1 METSSGAMFKR
12 TKHQFKPL
20 MHQPGVLFRHQALIG
35 RLVHL
40 LPALMSTHP
49 KPTLGKSRAR
59 SGMCK
64 MHIRQGAVEVGLML
78 LNRILTSAYR
88 AVHTLELDPVAKEAR
103 AASAAAVKAI
113 NLGQAH

>member
-1 METSSGAMFKR
+1 MEMSLGAMFKPIN
-12 TKHQFKPL
+12 HQFRPP
-20 MHQPGVLFRHQALIG
+20 MHQPRVLSRHQALIG

-40 LPALMSTHP
+40 LHALMLTHP
-49 KPTLGKSRAR
+49 KPTLGKSRAQ

-64 MHIRQGAVEVGLML
+64 MHIQQKAVEIGLML
-78 LNRILTSAYR
+78 LNKILTSAYR
-88 AVHTLELDPVAKEAR
+88 AVHTLELDPLVKEAR

>member
-1 METSSGAMFKR
+1 MFKR

-20 MHQPGVLFRHQALIG
+20 MHQLGALFRHQALIS

-59 SGMCK
+59 SGTCK
-64 MHIRQGAVEVGLML
+64 MHIRQGAMEVGLML
-78 LNRILTSAYR
+78 LNRILTSAHR

-103 AASAAAVKAI
+103 AALAAAVKAI
-113 NLGQAH
+113 NLGQAHWV

>member
-1 METSSGAMFKR
+1 MDTSAGAMFKR
-12 TKHQFKPL
+12 IKHQFRPL
-20 MHQPGVLFRHQALIG
+20 MHQPRVLFRHQALIG

-49 KPTLGKSRAR
+49 KPTLGKSRAQ
-59 SGMCK
+59 SGTCK
-64 MHIRQGAVEVGLML
+64 MHIRQGAMEMGLML
-78 LNRILTSAYR
+78 LNRILTSAHR

>member
-1 METSSGAMFKR
+1 MFKPIN
-12 TKHQFKPL
+12 HQFRPL
-20 MHQPGVLFRHQALIG
+20 MHQPRVLFRHQALIG

-78 LNRILTSAYR
+78 LNRILTWAYR
-88 AVHTLELDPVAKEAR
+88 AVHTLELDLVAKEAR
-103 AASAAAVKAI
+103 TASAAAVKAI

>member
-12 TKHQFKPL
+12 INHRFRPL
-20 MHQPGVLFRHQALIG
+20 MHQPGALFRRQALIG
-35 RLVHL
+35 RLAHL

-49 KPTLGKSRAR
+49 KPTLGKSRAL

-64 MHIRQGAVEVGLML
+64 MHIRQGAMEMGSML

-88 AVHTLELDPVAKEAR
+88 AVHTLELDLVAKEAR

>member
-1 METSSGAMFKR
+1 MFKR

-20 MHQPGVLFRHQALIG
+20 MHQLGALFRHQALIS